1 MNQEETMYQPNN
13 GLDEQTQQKKVLNTG
28 WKRVTIGGIAGIM
41 VGAAATYAATQ
52 YNENNAPE
60 ANENQ
65 TPEQTPAEHPHAT
78 NVTDEMSFEEAFA
91 AARAEVGTSGT
102 FTWHGHVYGTF
113 TADEWNAMS
122 NEDKMNYFNEI
133 NEHAPIEHQT
143 TPEPQVVHVYHHNAN
158 NGAAEA
164 SSHAQ
169 VQTQPQA
176 QQDTHQG
183 HTTPIAD
190 NNMGE
195 DSDVHALGD
204 VQAVEN
210 ADGSVTYVQPI
221 EAQGHMGL
229 LMGDDASGPDVAVI
243 DINDTNSLDP
253 NDIIIDLNSGDTARI
268 GDVMAAANTQPD
280 PGYTNADYEP
290 VSEFDQPTM
299 DGPNLGLM
307 EDPSMGAMDDSIDM
321 ATDVDVRSI

>member
-1 MNQEETMYQPNN
+1 MNQEETMYQPNY

-52 YNENNAPE
+52 FNENKAPE
-60 ANENQ
+60 ANENE
-65 TPEQTPAEHPHAT
+65 TPEQTQAEHPHASS
-78 NVTDEMSFEEAFA
+78 VTDEMSFDEAFA
-91 AARAEVGTSGT
+91 SARAEVGTSGT

-158 NGAAEA
+158 SGVAEA
-164 SSHAQ
+164 SSQA
-169 VQTQPQA
+169 QTQPQ
-176 QQDTHQG
+176 QDSHQG

-190 NNMGE
+190 NNTADDG
-195 DSDVHALGD
+195 DVHALGD
-204 VQAVEN
+204 VQAVSN
-210 ADGSVTYVQPI
+210 PDGTVTYVQPI

-229 LMGDDASGPDVAVI
+229 LMGEDASGPDVAVI
-243 DINDTNSLDP
+243 DINDNIQLDP
-253 NDIIIDLNSGDTARI
+253 NDIIIDLNSGDAARV
-268 GDVMAAANTQPD
+268 GDAMAAVDAQPD
-280 PGYTNADYEP
+280 SGYTNADYEP
-290 VSEFDQPTM
+290 EGGLDQPAV
-299 DGPNLGLM
+299 DDPNLGLM
-307 EDPSMGAMDDSIDM
+307 EDPSMGAMDDPMDM
-321 ATDVDVRSI
+321 ATDVDVHSI